1 MTPLSIPFTIDITFI
16 ELSEGESR
24 PMKIDIA
31 LLEGQKLQA
40 SFGKHQIISDQ
51 SVSAG
56 GDEFYP
62 EPFDYFLAS
71 MPLCAAFYIRKF
83 CEARDISTEGITL
96 SQEHSTIGEDKFRKA
111 FSIKVSLPKDFP
123 EKYKK
128 AVLAAANSCTVKKVV
143 QAMPEFNIQ
152 IED

>member
-1 MTPLSIPFTIDITFI
+1 
-16 ELSEGESR
+16 
-24 PMKIDIA
+24 MKIDIA

-128 AVLAAANSCTVKKVV
+128 SCFSCRQQLYSKKSGTGNARV
-143 QAMPEFNIQ
+143 
-152 IED
+152 